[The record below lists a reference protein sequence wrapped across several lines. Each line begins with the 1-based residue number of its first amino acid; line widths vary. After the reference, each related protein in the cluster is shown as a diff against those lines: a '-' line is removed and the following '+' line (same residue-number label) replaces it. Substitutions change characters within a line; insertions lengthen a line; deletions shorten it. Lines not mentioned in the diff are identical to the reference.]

1 MEAKQLRRYRIKA
14 GMIPLFSARHFLPTC
29 QKVFLDFPNYLWYL
43 FVYAAMQTAKQTSRK
58 DRKAMSI
65 IKDIY
70 YGAIEMQDSAC
81 ASEQYRTELKALV
94 AADNALR
101 EALTPEQVRLLDTA
115 KECNNR
121 LNDTANAEIFEQ
133 GFRLGALLMLEI
145 VYGTTE
151 E

>member
-1 MEAKQLRRYRIKA
+1 
-14 GMIPLFSARHFLPTC
+14 MIPLYSARHFSSDLSR
-29 QKVFLDFPNYLWYL
+29 VFLDFPNGLWYL
-43 FVYAAMQTAKQTSRK
+43 CVYAARQTAKHTSRK

-81 ASEQYRTELKALV
+81 ASEQYRAELKALV
-94 AADNALR
+94 EADNALR
-101 EALTPEQVRLLDTA
+101 ESLTPEQVRLLDTA